1 MSRGGSDSGSEP
13 DLDADQLS
21 FLARRP
27 APYEMTQKLAGEAAP
42 NLLLSVPAQETP
54 TRPGAGQTLVYSA
67 LGEPEDVRVRVNSAM
82 PSGFG
87 SGSLSTAPDA
97 PAHRCALR
105 RSDSNLVVAFAGA
118 SDLR

>member
-42 NLLLSVPAQETP
+42 NLLLSVPAQEP
-54 TRPGAGQTLVYSA
+54 RRGPG
-67 LGEPEDVRVRVNSAM
+67 RR
-82 PSGFG
+82 
-87 SGSLSTAPDA
+87 LSIG
-97 PAHRCALR
+97 
-105 RSDSNLVVAFAGA
+105 RSENQRTFE
-118 SDLR
+118 